1 MIRALVDFALKSRW
15 LVLGAVVL
23 LSGWGIISFRAL
35 PVEAYPDVA
44 DNYVQIITQWPG
56 RSAEEIERQVT
67 VPVENQMAG
76 IPHLVHLRSE
86 TLAGLSSLML
96 IFDDGTSG
104 DTNREHVMERLGQVS
119 LPAGLNPQMG
129 TDWSPVGQIFWY
141 TLEST
146 NPAFDVMEKK
156 SLEDWTL
163 EKSFK
168 RVNGVVDV
176 SSFGGPTK
184 EYQIKLD
191 PEKLVSYGLSIGQVE
206 QQISNNNTNGGGS
219 FIEQGAQQINVQS
232 VGLFTSVQD
241 IENTV
246 VKTQNGAAIKI
257 KDIATVA
264 QGPKIRLGQIG
275 KTAKPYAIIDGKKVY
290 DDSQIIDNPDTVEGI
305 VLLQKGDDSDPVLD
319 GIHAEVKRLNGDK
332 DHPGI
337 LPKGVKVVPFLD
349 RSDLVRFTVD
359 TVEHNLTE
367 GMLLVSII
375 LFLFLGNIRGAI
387 IVALTIPF
395 ALMFASICLDLSHI
409 PANLLS
415 LGALDFGMLVDG
427 SVVMIENIVRHLAKN
442 QGTQVPAQSIR
453 EAAHEVQRPVFF
465 ARGIIITAYLPIFT
479 LQAVEGRL
487 FKPMAWTVT
496 FALIGALGFAM
507 FVAPVLA
514 GMVFS
519 KGAKEWHNPLMIWLT
534 EHYRIAV
541 RQAIEHRRTTFGIAT
556 LLFAIALYL
565 TFGGPIGSEFLP
577 HLDEG
582 AIWVRGTLPPSEGP
596 TASID
601 FTNKARVVMASFP
614 EVTQVVSQTGRPDDG
629 TDTAGF
635 FNTEYFVDLKPKEQW
650 SPVYHQDKEALIA
663 AIDKELQKFPGVLW
677 NYSQPISD
685 NMEEAVSGV
694 KGELSVK
701 LYGDDLR
708 TLEHKAEEIQT
719 QMSAIKG
726 VEDLGIF
733 RIIGQPNLNYT
744 VDRAAAA
751 RWGINVADIQDAIQ
765 TAVGANA
772 LTQVQQGEARFDVT
786 LRYQQQYRDTR
797 EAIENVRLLA
807 PSGERVSLAQ
817 LTKISADDGAEEI
830 YREGGQRFIAIKYSV
845 RGRDLGSTVEEAIR
859 NVNTN
864 VALPAGYHLEWA
876 GEYESQKRADK
887 RMDIVIPITV
897 MAIFLI
903 LYTMFRSFKWAML
916 ILVSVAMASIGGPLA
931 LFLTHTNFSVSSAV
945 GFLALFGVSVQ
956 TGVIMI
962 EFINQ
967 LRARRKGMEESTQEH
982 IVEAAVEGAVLRLR
996 PIMMTMLVAT
1006 LGLLPAALSHAIG
1019 SDSQRPFAIVIVGG
1033 LLANL
1038 VIGVFLL
1045 PTLYVWMAREDD
1057 ILPAVEA
1064 TEDF

>member
-1 MIRALVDFALKSRW
+1 MIRGLVDFALKNRW
-15 LVLGAVVL
+15 LVLGGVL
-23 LSGWGIISFRAL
+23 VLTAWGILSFRNL

-44 DNYVQIITQWPG
+44 NNYVQIITQWPG

-67 VPVENQMAG
+67 VPVEIQMAG
-76 IPHLVHLRSE
+76 IPHLTNLRST

-96 IFDDGTSG
+96 IFDDDSTS
-104 DTNREHVMERLGQVS
+104 DVNREHVLERLSQVS
-119 LPAGLNPQMG
+119 LPANLTPQMG
-129 TDWSPVGQIFWY
+129 TDWSPVGQIYWY

-146 NPAFDVMEKK
+146 NPDYDVMEKK

-163 EKSFK
+163 EKDFK
-168 RVNGVVDV
+168 GVKGVVDV

-184 EYQIKLD
+184 EYQVKLD
-191 PEKLVSYGLSIGQVE
+191 PDKLVSYGLSIAQVE
-206 QQISNNNTNGGGS
+206 QQIANNNTNGGGS
-219 FIEQGAQQINVQS
+219 FIEQGAQQVNVQS
-232 VGLFTSVQD
+232 LGLFNSVQD

-246 VKTQNGAAIKI
+246 VKNSNGAAVKI
-257 KDIATVA
+257 KDIATVS

-275 KTAKPYAIIDGKKVY
+275 KATHLPDGR
-290 DDSQIIDNPDTVEGI
+290 IIDNADTVEGI
-305 VLLQKGDDSDPVLD
+305 VLLQKGDDSDPVLQ
-319 GIHAEVKRLNGDK
+319 GIHEEVDKLNGDK

-337 LPKGVKVVPFLD
+337 LPRGVKVVPFLD
-349 RSDLVRFTVD
+349 RSALVHYTVD

-367 GMLLVSII
+367 GVILVSII
-375 LFLFLGNIRGAI
+375 LFLFLGNVRGAI

-395 ALMFASICLDLSHI
+395 ALLFASICLDLAHI

-415 LGALDFGMLVDG
+415 LGALDFGMVVDG
-427 SVVMIENIVRHLAKN
+427 AVVMIENIVRHLVQKD
-442 QGTQVPAQSIR
+442 GTHTPMQNIR
-453 EAAHEVQRPVFF
+453 LAAHEVQRPVFF
-465 ARGIIITAYLPIFT
+465 AIAIIITAYLPIFT

-487 FKPMAWTVT
+487 FKPMAWTVA
-496 FALIGALGFAM
+496 FALLGALTFSM
-507 FVAPVLA
+507 IIAPVLSSIL
-514 GMVFS
+514 FR
-519 KGAKEWHNPLMIWLT
+519 KGAKEWENPAMHWLR

-541 RQAIEHRRTTFGIAT
+541 RAAIDHRYITFGVAAF
-556 LLFAIALYL
+556 LFAIAIFL
-565 TFGGPIGSEFLP
+565 TVGGAIGSEFLP

-582 AIWVRGTLPPSEGP
+582 ALWVRGTLPPSEGP

-601 FTNKARVVMASFP
+601 FTDKARQVMASFP
-614 EVTQVVSQTGRPDDG
+614 EVTQVVSQIGRPDDG
-629 TDTAGF
+629 TDTTGF
-635 FNTEYFVDLKPKEQW
+635 FNTEYFVDLKPKKEW
-650 SPVYHQDKEALIA
+650 RGVFHQNKEELIA
-663 AIDKELQKFPGVLW
+663 AINTELEKFPGVIW
-677 NYSQPISD
+677 NFSQPISD

-708 TLEHKAEEIQT
+708 TLERKAEEIQS
-719 QMSAIKG
+719 QMASVRG

-751 RWGINVADIQDAIQ
+751 RWGINVADIQDAVQ

-786 LRYQQQYRDTR
+786 LRYQKPYRDTR

-807 PSGERVSLAQ
+807 PTGERVSLSQ
-817 LTKISADDGAEEI
+817 LTTVSTDDGAEEI
-830 YREGGQRFIAIKYSV
+830 YREGGQRYIAIKYSV

-859 NVNTN
+859 KVNTS
-864 VALPAGYHLEWA
+864 VKLPAGYHVEWA
-876 GEYESQKRADK
+876 GEYQSQKRADK
-887 RMDIVIPITV
+887 RMSIVIPITIAV
-897 MAIFLI
+897 IFLI

-916 ILVSVAMASIGGPLA
+916 ILCSVIMASIGGPFA
-931 LFLTHTNFSVSSAV
+931 LFITHTNFSVSSAV

-956 TGVIMI
+956 TGVIML
-962 EFINQ
+962 EYINQ
-967 LRARRKGMEESTQEH
+967 LRSRRRGMEESSHEH

-1038 VIGVFLL
+1038 VIGIFLL
-1045 PTLYVWMAREDD
+1045 PTLYVWVAREHDV
-1057 ILPAVEA
+1057 LPAA
-1064 TEDF
+1064 DASDDF